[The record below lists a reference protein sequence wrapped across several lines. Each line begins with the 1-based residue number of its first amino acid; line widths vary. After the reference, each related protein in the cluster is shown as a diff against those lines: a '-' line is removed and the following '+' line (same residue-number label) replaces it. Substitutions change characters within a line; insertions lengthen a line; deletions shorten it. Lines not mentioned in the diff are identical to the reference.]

1 MYVLQRELGQL
12 QRLGIIMAPDLADPR
27 EAGGVLNPAATRGP
41 DGALYLLPRLV
52 GAGNYSRIG
61 LARVVHDGQGDP
73 HGVERLGVVLEPQEP
88 YERNSQTGGGVED
101 PRVTYLAAL
110 GAYVMTY
117 TAHGEAGPR
126 IALALS
132 DDLVHWQRQG
142 PVQFAPHHGCDLGGL
157 DNKDALLFPEP
168 VPAPDGRRALAL
180 IHRPDLGTYRA
191 AGRRVRAPRPGRR
204 AAAQHVAE
212 LRPTG
217 GAGRGPAARLRAAPP
232 AGGSRTALGAPQGGG
247 GHAAAAGGGCLAAA
261 LPRCRGADHG
271 AARPAARGPLQRGP
285 TAARWA
291 GSTPHPLP
299 Q

>member
-1 MYVLQRELGQL
+1 MYALQREPGQL
-12 QRLGIIMAPDLADPR
+12 QRLGIILAPDLADPR

-117 TAHGEAGPR
+117 TAPGEAGPR

-132 DDLVHWQRQG
+132 HDLVHWQRQG
-142 PVQFAPHHGCDLGGL
+142 PVQFAPHHGCDLGDL

-191 AGRRVRAPRPGRR
+191 AARRVRGPLPRRRAAGASWRPGRR
-204 AAAQHVAE
+204 PSAWAWCRGWCFPRGWTPGLMARWISTTVW
-212 LRPTG
+212 PTPASG
-217 GAGRGPAARLRAAPP
+217 WRGP
-232 AGGSRTALGAPQGGG
+232 GWTA
-247 GHAAAAGGGCLAAA
+247 C
-261 LPRCRGADHG
+261 
-271 AARPAARGPLQRGP
+271 
-285 TAARWA
+285 
-291 GSTPHPLP
+291 
-299 Q
+299 